1 METSLLYTLPQWGI
15 FVGVAMVIYSWVEKK
30 KAIGMVGLSVLVL
43 LGIYATYA
51 IKTGW
56 VSIEFNASG
65 KLPNKGFS
73 SEGMPIEVKLAP
85 VYWGLVAVGILSL
98 ISLTL
103 ELTVKKL
110 SGVFKAIAS
119 IVALALFFMV
129 YGIIKL

>member
-15 FVGVAMVIYSWVEKK
+15 FIGVAMVIYGWVEKK
-30 KAIGMVGLSVLVL
+30 KAFGIAGISILVL

-51 IKTGW
+51 INAGW
-56 VSIEFNASG
+56 VSIGVDASG
-65 KLPNKGFS
+65 KFPNEGFS
-73 SEGMPIEVKLAP
+73 PEGMPVKAKLVP
-85 VYWGLVAVGILSL
+85 VYWGLVATGILSL

-119 IVALALFFMV
+119 IVALTVFFMV
-129 YGIIKL
+129 HGIIKL